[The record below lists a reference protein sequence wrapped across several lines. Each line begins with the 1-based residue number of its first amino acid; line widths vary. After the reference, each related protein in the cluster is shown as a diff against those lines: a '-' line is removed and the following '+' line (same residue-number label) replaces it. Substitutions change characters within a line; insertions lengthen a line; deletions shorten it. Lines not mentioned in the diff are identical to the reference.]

1 MAVVRLIVLL
11 LFVLMILAV
20 LAWMV
25 TGNRRYKRF
34 ALLLLKWTLGAAL
47 LMLLLLAADRII
59 DLIRS

>member
-11 LFVLMILAV
+11 LFILMIGAA
-20 LAWMV
+20 LAWII

-34 ALLLLKWTLGAAL
+34 ALKLLKWTLGATL
-47 LMLLLLAADRII
+47 LMLVLLAADRII

>member
-11 LFVLMILAV
+11 LFVLMILAM
-20 LAWMV
+20 LAWMI
-25 TGNRRYKRF
+25 TGNRNYKRF
-34 ALLLLKWTLGAAL
+34 ALRLLKWTLGAVL